1 MFFISAR
8 YLLYLQCEIEGFTMN
23 RIIAPLCLLVASV
36 VPAFAG
42 IPVPEPATMTLFG
55 VGVGGAYLIKRL
67 VGRK

>member
-1 MFFISAR
+1 
-8 YLLYLQCEIEGFTMN
+8 MN

-36 VPAFAG
+36 VLAFAG
-42 IPVPEPATMTLFG
+42 VPVPEPATMTLFG